1 MPKTM
6 PRKSK
11 VTANHPP
18 RSWTIPTTN
27 NHHHTTRRLRQQHHP
42 KRRRHPAPCSEYL
55 NPTCRMM
62 IVALFP
68 TSTMAN
74 HVTQRMIGTPYWDW
88 TTPRPHPLPC
98 LEIKRANQDHR
109 QDAIKRTIGMHYW
122 DWMTPRRPHPL
133 PCLEIKSVVPLESLG
148 VNQNHHHGTKKVI
161 GMPYW
166 DWMMVRPRHRHC
178 LELIIREEMTMRNH
192 QDQHSF
198 VPLESLVL
206 NQNHQ

>member
-42 KRRRHPAPCSEYL
+42 KRRRHPT
-55 NPTCRMM
+55 PTCRMM

-88 TTPRPHPLPC
+88 TTPPPHLLPC
-98 LEIKRANQDHR
+98 TMKTIRANQDHQ
-109 QDAIKRTIGMHYW
+109 QDAIIRTIGTHSW
-122 DWMTPRRPHPL
+122 DWMTPRRPLPL

-161 GMPYW
+161 GMPCW
-166 DWMMVRPRHRHC
+166 DWMTVRLHRLLC
-178 LELIIREEMTMRNH
+178 IMMEMMTNH
-192 QDQHSF
+192 QDQHSV